1 MKTIGILGGGQL
13 AKLLSLKAKALGV
26 KTFVLSISE
35 HDPVAQNNPYW
46 IKGDPHQSKD
56 LKSFLQLVDIVT
68 FESEFFSAG
77 SIKKTLQNLK
87 GKKPYIAPSLKAL
100 SLIQDRWTQKQLLSQ
115 YKIKTADF
123 LKVTLKNPGQSQ
135 LLKLWEKLGPF
146 VLKSRTG
153 GYDGHKT
160 FVIKRKSQIQ
170 HKSFSSKLFIAEQ
183 FIPFQRELALL
194 SARNKKGQIVF
205 FPLVESFQKNLRCL
219 WVKGPVQ
226 HTRLNFLKTQI
237 KHFLSGINYQ
247 GVLAFEL
254 FDTGDDLIVNEL
266 APRVHNTGHY
276 SLDALNEDQFTV
288 HLKAIMNHPLSK
300 LKTSKNGFAMYNLL
314 GEGCK
319 KPFLKIFK
327 QNKFSYF
334 YLKKGFK
341 KPSLKINNGVNLWW
355 YEKSISRKGR
365 KMGHI
370 NATGSSAKQA
380 LNKLIKV
387 RSLFKV

>member
-26 KTFVLSISE
+26 KTFVLSNSE
-35 HDPVAQNNPYW
+35 HDPAVQSNPYW

-56 LKSFLQLVDIVT
+56 LKAFFQLVDIVT
-68 FESEFFSAG
+68 FESEFFSAS
-77 SIKKTLQNLK
+77 SIQKTLQNLK
-87 GKKPYIAPSLKAL
+87 GKKPYVAPSLKAL

-115 YKIKTADF
+115 YKINTADF
-123 LKVTLKNPGQSQ
+123 LKVTLKNPTQNQ
-135 LLKLWEKLGPF
+135 LLKLWAKLGPF

-153 GYDGHKT
+153 GYDGYKT
-160 FVIKRKSQIQ
+160 FVIKKKIQI
-170 HKSFSSKLFIAEQ
+170 HNKSFPSYPFIAEQ

-205 FPLVESFQKNLRCL
+205 FPLVESFQKNFRCL

-226 HTRLNFLKTQI
+226 HKKLNSLKTQI
-237 KHFLSGINYQ
+237 KYFLSGINYQ
-247 GVLAFEL
+247 GVMAFEL

-288 HLKAIMNHPLSK
+288 HLKAIMNVPLVKPKIFKRS
-300 LKTSKNGFAMYNLL
+300 FAMYNLL
-314 GEGCK
+314 GGGYK

-327 QNKFSYF
+327 QNKISYL
-334 YLKKGFK
+334 YLKERLK
-341 KPSLKINNGVNLWW
+341 KPSFKINNGVNLWW
-355 YEKSISRKGR
+355 YGKSISRKGR
-365 KMGHI
+365 KMGHL

-380 LNKLIKV
+380 LNKLVKV